1 MASLRQKFH
10 LVDNGLMAHV
20 QSVGSEE
27 SAEVGGG
34 GGWGGGGWMSVFIQ
48 RSARVLPVSAT
59 SEQMCN

>member
-20 QSVGSEE
+20 QSAGSKRK
-27 SAEVGGG
+27 AAGGERL
-34 GGWGGGGWMSVFIQ
+34 WMSVFIQ
-48 RSARVLPVSAT
+48 GSARVIRVSAT

>member
-27 SAEVGGG
+27 NATIGEESDERFHLEV
-34 GGWGGGGWMSVFIQ
+34 S
-48 RSARVLPVSAT
+48 
-59 SEQMCN
+59 

>member
-20 QSVGSEE
+20 QSVGNK
-27 SAEVGGG
+27 AWAAGGERFL
-34 GGWGGGGWMSVFIQ
+34 MSVFIQ
-48 RSARVLPVSAT
+48 GSARVIGVSAT

>member
-20 QSVGSEE
+20 QSVGSKEW
-27 SAEVGGG
+27 AMGGERFL
-34 GGWGGGGWMSVFIQ
+34 MSVFI
-48 RSARVLPVSAT
+48 RGSAGVIRVSAT

>member
-27 SAEVGGG
+27 SAEVEGVGGV
-34 GGWGGGGWMSVFIQ
+34 WMSVFIQ

>member
-34 GGWGGGGWMSVFIQ
+34 GGVWMSVFIQ